1 MNCLR
6 PLLLATLTSALFACQ
21 PAKENQPFVLTLAH
35 MNDTHSQFDP
45 VNAEIKGQIFAQQ
58 GETDTLYTRF
68 GGYPRLLTM
77 AKAYQADALAQNHA
91 MLLLHGGDAWQGSGY
106 FKLNEGMANAELLS
120 QFGLDAMALGN
131 HEFDL
136 DNQKLA
142 RFIEGVNFP
151 VLAANLD
158 TKADPALS
166 KVDNLKPFVVYAFD
180 GKQKSPVTDLDNLPQ
195 GKQLVA

>member
-21 PAKENQPFVLTLAH
+21 PAKENPPFVLTLAH

-45 VNAEIKGQIFAQQ
+45 VNAEIKGQIFAQR

-77 AKAYQADALAQNHA
+77 AKAYQADALAKNQPL
-91 MLLLHGGDAWQGSGY
+91 LLLHGGDAWQGSGY

-158 TKADPALS
+158 TKA
-166 KVDNLKPFVVYAFD
+166 
-180 GKQKSPVTDLDNLPQ
+180 
-195 GKQLVA
+195 